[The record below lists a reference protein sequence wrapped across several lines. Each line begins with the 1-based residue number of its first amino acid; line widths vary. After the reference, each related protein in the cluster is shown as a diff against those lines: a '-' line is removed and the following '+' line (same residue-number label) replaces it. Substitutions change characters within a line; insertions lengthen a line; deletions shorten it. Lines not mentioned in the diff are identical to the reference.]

1 MKAIAVE
8 VGKPDSLALEE
19 RDEPSV
25 GGGLLVEAVA
35 VGICGTDHEIIE
47 GHHGAPPPGRT
58 KLVLGHESVGRVVEA
73 PVGFGF
79 APGDLVAG
87 IVRRPDPEPCA
98 CCAEGRWDMCLNGRY
113 VERGIKELDGYAS
126 ERYVLE
132 ADFAVRVPEELG
144 HAGVLV
150 EPTSIVAKAW
160 RRIDAFAGI
169 NCLSIGT
176 VLVTGAGPIGL
187 LAALLAR
194 RRDLEVHVLDRVEGG
209 RKPQLVEQLGA
220 TYHSTLESCPSTDVV
235 VEATAAPA
243 LIPRVIAR
251 TRPNSVVCLTGVS
264 KHAAEEI
271 DVGALNRE
279 LVLENDIVFGSVNA
293 ARQDYDSAVEAL
305 VAADRGWLEAV
316 ISRRVPL
323 GRWREAYERR
333 EDDVKTVILF

>member
-1 MKAIAVE
+1 MYSKLI
-8 VGKPDSLALEE
+8 S
-19 RDEPSV
+19 PS
-25 GGGLLVEAVA
+25 AFRRSS
-35 VGICGTDHEIIE
+35 DH
-47 GHHGAPPPGRT
+47 T
-58 KLVLGHESVGRVVEA
+58 
-73 PVGFGF
+73 
-79 APGDLVAG
+79 
-87 IVRRPDPEPCA
+87 
-98 CCAEGRWDMCLNGRY
+98 
-113 VERGIKELDGYAS
+113 
-126 ERYVLE
+126 
-132 ADFAVRVPEELG
+132 
-144 HAGVLV
+144 GVLV

-169 NCLSIGT
+169 NCLSIRT

-209 RKPQLVEQLGA
+209 RKPQLVAQLGA

-243 LIPRVIAR
+243 LIPSVIAR

-264 KHAAEEI
+264 KHATEEI

-293 ARQDYDSAVEAL
+293 AREDYDSAVEAL
-305 VAADRGWLEAV
+305 VAADTGWLEAV
-316 ISRRVPL
+316 ISRCVPL
-323 GRWREAYERR
+323 GRWREAYERH